1 MDKDYKKYFN
11 KYKYRALDY
20 NDWIDYIVKEHKN
33 LRSKNLEKKI
43 KKQREQVKE
52 TPINFNW

>member
-11 KYKYRALDY
+11 KYKYRPLNY
-20 NDWIDYIVKEHKN
+20 SEWTEYVLNEYQN
-33 LRSKNLEKKI
+33 LRSKNLEKRI
-43 KKQREQVKE
+43 KEQRKQVKK